1 MNNEEILKRATELV
15 EKGKPFAFA
24 TVVRAQSPTS
34 ARPGSKAII
43 ETEGD
48 IQGWI
53 GGGCAQPAVLKSAR
67 ESLQDGQSRLIR
79 VSPKGGEANLEGII
93 DFGSSCYSGGT
104 LDIFIEPVLS
114 QIPLLI
120 IGSSPIAV
128 SLCTLAKNTGF
139 RVIVATRNAEEE
151 KNKDKF
157 QDAARIISD
166 QKISE
171 VEFTSPPLII
181 VASQGQR
188 DEACL
193 VVALEIESSYIGFIA
208 SAKKADKLKN
218 KLIDR
223 GVDKAQVEKIISPA
237 GLEIGA
243 STPEEIA
250 LSVLA
255 GLVKYRRSG
264 AYEKNNINR
273 SEVVTESANEYE
285 VKDSETSSSCC
296 SSSGGS

>member
-15 EKGKPFAFA
+15 AKGKPFAME

-43 ETEGD
+43 EVEGD

-67 ESLQDGQSRLIR
+67 ESLQDGQPRLIR

-120 IGSSPIAV
+120 IGSSPVAV
-128 SLCTLAKNTGF
+128 SLCALAENVGF
-139 RVIVATRNAEEE
+139 RVTVAARNAEEE
-151 KNKDKF
+151 KNKEKF
-157 QDAARIISD
+157 QDAAQIISD
-166 QKISE
+166 QKLSE

-193 VVALEIESSYIGFIA
+193 IAALEIESTYIAFVA
-208 SAKKADKLKN
+208 SARKAGKLKN
-218 KLIDR
+218 KLLQR
-223 GVDKAQVEKIISPA
+223 GVTEAQVEKIISPA
-237 GLEIGA
+237 GIEIGA

-273 SEVVTESANEYE
+273 SEVVTESANKYE
-285 VKDSETSSSCC
+285 VKDSETSSCC
-296 SSSGGS
+296 SSGGS

>member
-15 EKGKPFAFA
+15 AKGKPFAMA

-43 ETEGD
+43 EVEGD

-67 ESLQDGQSRLIR
+67 ESLQDGQPRLIR

-93 DFGSSCYSGGT
+93 DFGSSCFSGGT

-120 IGSSPIAV
+120 IGSSPVAV
-128 SLCTLAKNTGF
+128 SLCALAKNVGF
-139 RVIVATRNAEEE
+139 RVTVVARNAEEE
-151 KNKDKF
+151 KNKEKF
-157 QDAARIISD
+157 QDAAQIISD
-166 QKISE
+166 QKLSE

-193 VVALEIESSYIGFIA
+193 IAALEIESTYIAFVA
-208 SAKKADKLKN
+208 SARKADKLKN
-218 KLIDR
+218 KLLQR
-223 GVDKAQVEKIISPA
+223 GVTEAQVEKIISPA
-237 GLEIGA
+237 GIEIGA

-264 AYEKNNINR
+264 AYAKSNVKQSEKM
-273 SEVVTESANEYE
+273 SESVNGLDVNATE
-285 VKDSETSSSCC
+285 KTSSCC
-296 SSSGGS
+296 SSGVS

>member
-67 ESLQDGQSRLIR
+67 ESLQDGQPRLIR

-120 IGSSPIAV
+120 IGSAPVAV
-128 SLCTLAKNTGF
+128 SLCALAKYTGF
-139 RVIVATRNAEEE
+139 RVIVAVCNAEEE

-157 QDAARIISD
+157 QDAIRIVSD
-166 QKISE
+166 QKLSD
-171 VEFTSPPLII
+171 VEFTSPPLVI

-193 VVALEIESSYIGFIA
+193 IAALEIESTYVAFIA

-218 KLIDR
+218 KLRDR
-223 GVDKAQVEKIISPA
+223 GVNKAQIEKITSPA
-237 GLEIGA
+237 GIEIGA

-255 GLVKYRRSG
+255 GLVKYRRSA
-264 AYEKNNINR
+264 AYEKSDINQSKNI
-273 SEVVTESANEYE
+273 TESVKEYE

-296 SSSGGS
+296 SSGGS

>member
-1 MNNEEILKRATELV
+1 MNNEEILKRSTELV
-15 EKGKPFAFA
+15 AKEQPFAMA

-34 ARPGSKAII
+34 AKPGSKAII
-43 ETEGD
+43 EPEGD

-53 GGGCAQPAVLKSAR
+53 GGGCVQPAVLKSAR
-67 ESLQDGQSRLIR
+67 ESLQDGQPRLIR
-79 VSPKGGEANLEGII
+79 VSPKGGEANLEGIV

-114 QIPLLI
+114 QIALLI
-120 IGSSPIAV
+120 IGASPVAM
-128 SLCTLAKNTGF
+128 SLCTLARNVGF
-139 RVIVATRNAEEE
+139 RVIIAARNIGE
-151 KNKDKF
+151 DKF
-157 QDAARIISD
+157 QDADRIISD

-171 VEFTSPPLII
+171 VEFTSPPLVI

-193 VVALEIESSYIGFIA
+193 FAAMEIESTYIAFVA
-208 SAKKADKLKN
+208 SVRKAEKLKN
-218 KLIDR
+218 KLLQR
-223 GVDKAQVEKIISPA
+223 GIPKLNVEKIISPA
-237 GLEIGA
+237 GIEIGA

-264 AYEKNNINR
+264 AYAKNDIEKSTVI
-273 SEVVTESANEYE
+273 TESDINIDKRAAKE
-285 VKDSETSSSCC
+285 SSSCC
-296 SSSGGS
+296 T